1 MDIAKIFNKANN
13 VEGVFLD
20 ATFFEGEFSDKVFT
34 AIKQNTILPRNYT
47 LLDSKHLRYTSDFK
61 SKLINYSSQRAT
73 IVEGKAS
80 TSIVTA
86 IKANKTAIIRIGF
99 NKLDTPDSSSAVD
112 IFKQAYE
119 AARINTLLLIDDISP
134 IGIELLKIFCI
145 NNLLKYKVG
154 KTKDYFYIIKG
165 EVVKLKPKPVEKK
178 VNTPLIPTSVKKSKT
193 IHSTQV
199 RSRTKD
205 LS

>member
-47 LLDSKHLRYTSDFK
+47 LLGSKHLRYTSDFK

-178 VNTPLIPTSVKKSKT
+178 VNTPLIPTSVKKGKT

>member
-47 LLDSKHLRYTSDFK
+47 LLGSKHLRYTSDFK

-99 NKLDTPDSSSAVD
+99 NKLNTPDSSSAVD

-134 IGIELLKIFCI
+134 IGIELLKIFCT

-165 EVVKLKPKPVEKK
+165 EAVKLKPKPVEKK
-178 VNTPLIPTSVKKSKT
+178 VNTPLIPTPVKKGKT

>member
-73 IVEGKAS
+73 VEGKAS

-86 IKANKTAIIRIGF
+86 IKANKAAIIRIGF

-178 VNTPLIPTSVKKSKT
+178 VNTPLIPTSVKKGKT

>member
-1 MDIAKIFNKANN
+1 MDIAKIFNKASN

-178 VNTPLIPTSVKKSKT
+178 VNTPLIPTSVKKGKT